1 MIVKFYSS
9 GRVNQ
14 WVLTM
19 RRRVTHLGP
28 VALQSLQDQKE
39 SVRRDAREE
48 DEEGFKSSV
57 VAEQQHNDMEGTE
70 QK

>member
-1 MIVKFYSS
+1 
-9 GRVNQ
+9 
-14 WVLTM
+14 M